1 MQFFFVTTSARQ
13 QAFLALRSIYYQDAF
28 ADIALD
34 RVLRSSQ
41 MERLDRSFTTELVY
55 GCTRRRRT
63 LDALIDQLGRKSATQ
78 QPPDLRVILHL
89 GLYQLRYLS
98 QVPPSAAVT
107 TTVDLAKQN
116 RLGAL
121 SGFVNGLLRQ
131 YLRRST
137 EADPLQ
143 LPDVPSD
150 RLAIQYSYPDWLT
163 RLWIE
168 QFGLEVAETLCDW
181 FNQPPSIDLRVN
193 SLAISI
199 DQLEAEFNAA
209 RVRTARLPHLPQ
221 ALRLQARTGAI
232 EALPGFAQGWWT
244 VQDASAQLVSYLVN
258 PQPGEVV
265 IDACAAPGGKTT
277 HLAELMQ
284 DQGKIWAID
293 RAASRLKKVEQNA
306 DRLNLHAIETLAAD
320 SRDLPQFQAV
330 ADRVLLDAPCSGLGT
345 LHRHADARWRQT
357 PDSIAQ
363 LVQLQTQLLDQ
374 AASWVKPSGILVYAT
389 CTLNQQENEA
399 IVQQFLAAHADWQI
413 QKPASDWA
421 EFVAPE
427 GWLKIRPDQQQ
438 MDGFFMVKL
447 QRD

>member
-1 MQFFFVTTSARQ
+1 
-13 QAFLALRSIYYQDAF
+13 
-28 ADIALD
+28 
-34 RVLRSSQ
+34 

-63 LDALIDQLGRKSATQ
+63 LDTLIDQFATKPATA
-78 QPPDLRVILHL
+78 QPPDLRIILHL

-116 RLGAL
+116 RLAAL
-121 SGFVNGLLRQ
+121 AGFVNGVLRQ
-131 YLRRST
+131 YLRKAA
-137 EADPLQ
+137 EADPLR
-143 LPDVPSD
+143 LPDAAID
-150 RLAIQYSYPDWLT
+150 RLAVQYSYPDWLT
-163 RLWIE
+163 QLWID
-168 QFGLEVAETLCDW
+168 QFGLEVAEKLCDW
-181 FNQPPSIDLRVN
+181 FNLPPSIDLRVN
-193 SLAISI
+193 PLATSI
-199 DQLEAEFNAA
+199 DRLEAEFDAA
-209 RVRTARLPHLPQ
+209 RVRTVRLPDLPQ

-232 EALPGFAQGWWT
+232 DALPGFAQGWWT
-244 VQDASAQLVSYLVN
+244 VQDASAQLVGHLLD

-293 RAASRLKKVEQNA
+293 RAASRLKKVQQNA
-306 DRLNLHAIETLAAD
+306 DRLNLHAIEILTAD
-320 SRDLPQFQAV
+320 SRDLPQFQEV

-363 LVQLQTQLLDQ
+363 LTQLQTELLAQ
-374 AASWVKPSGILVYAT
+374 AATWVKPNGSLVYAT

-399 IVQQFLAAHADWQI
+399 IVQQFLIDRPDWKIQPAAS
-413 QKPASDWA
+413 K
-421 EFVAPE
+421 FTTPE
-427 GWLKIRPDQQQ
+427 GWIKIRPDQQQ
-438 MDGFFMVKL
+438 MDGFFMAKL
-447 QRD
+447 QRH

>member
-1 MQFFFVTTSARQ
+1 MTPSARQ
-13 QAFLALRSIYYQDAF
+13 QAFLALRSITYQDAF

-34 RVLRSSQ
+34 RVLRSAQ
-41 MERLDRSFTTELVY
+41 MERLDRSLTTELVY

-63 LDALIDQLGRKSATQ
+63 LDALIDQFATKSAAQ
-78 QPPDLRVILHL
+78 QPPDLRIILHL
-89 GLYQLRYLS
+89 GLYQLRYLT
-98 QVPPSAAVT
+98 QIPPSAAVT

-121 SGFVNGLLRQ
+121 SGFVNGVLRQ
-131 YLRRST
+131 YLRQAA
-137 EADPLQ
+137 EADPLR
-143 LPDVPSD
+143 LPNEPID

-163 RLWIE
+163 QLWIN

-193 SLAISI
+193 PLATSI
-199 DQLEAEFNAA
+199 DRLEAEFAA
-209 RVRTARLPHLPQ
+209 AKVRTVRLPYLPQ

-232 EALPGFAQGWWT
+232 DALPGFAQGWWT
-244 VQDASAQLVSYLVN
+244 VQDASAQLVGHLLN

-293 RAASRLKKVEQNA
+293 RAASRLKKVQQNA
-306 DRLNLHAIETLAAD
+306 DRLKLRSIETLTAD
-320 SRDLPQFQAV
+320 SRDLPQFHKT

-363 LVQLQTQLLDQ
+363 LVQLQTELLAQ
-374 AASWVKPSGILVYAT
+374 AATWVKPGGVLVYAT

-399 IVQQFLAAHADWQI
+399 IVQQFLADHPDWQI
-413 QKPASDWA
+413 QPPDSEWA
-421 EFVAPE
+421 EFATSE

-438 MDGFFMVKL
+438 MDGFFMTKL
-447 QRD
+447 QLREE